1 MPTKHVFV
9 ETNWIV
15 DCCAP
20 QPFRVP
26 EATELLKKAESGEV
40 MLQLPGICL
49 KEARNTIRKRFQPRN
64 QLNPLRN
71 YLRWA
76 KSKGEINEQAEVAVR
91 ETFDQFEKQVVG
103 ELDKLEIT
111 LQEFAN
117 QPGITAFPLSEA
129 MLERSLSLTYER
141 LDLHP
146 FDTVLLAAVL
156 TRAADLKM
164 READSELFFCELDSD
179 LQPWDK
185 HGNVKPALKQ
195 LYDNARV
202 WVYGDFAMTSHER
215 PENWQR

>member
-1 MPTKHVFV
+1 
-9 ETNWIV
+9 
-15 DCCAP
+15 
-20 QPFRVP
+20 
-26 EATELLKKAESGEV
+26 

-76 KSKGEINEQAEVAVR
+76 KAKGKINEQAETSVR

-103 ELDKLEIT
+103 ELDRLEIT
-111 LQEFAN
+111 LQEFAK
-117 QPGITAFPLSEA
+117 QPGTTVFPLSEA

-156 TRAADLKM
+156 TRAADLK
-164 READSELFFCELDSD
+164 RQEADSELFFCELDSD

-185 HGNVKPALKQ
+185 HGNPNPALRQ
-195 LYDNARV
+195 LYDDARV

>member
-26 EATELLKKAESGEV
+26 EATELLKKAGAGEV

-64 QLNPLRN
+64 QLKPLRS

-76 KSKGEINEQAEVAVR
+76 RAEGKINEQAETSVR
-91 ETFDQFEKQVVG
+91 ATFDQFERQVVG
-103 ELDKLEIT
+103 ELDRLEIT
-111 LQEFAN
+111 LQEFAKR
-117 QPGITAFPLSEA
+117 PGVTAFPLSEA

-141 LDLHP
+141 LDLDP

-164 READSELFFCELDSD
+164 DEAESELFFCELDSD